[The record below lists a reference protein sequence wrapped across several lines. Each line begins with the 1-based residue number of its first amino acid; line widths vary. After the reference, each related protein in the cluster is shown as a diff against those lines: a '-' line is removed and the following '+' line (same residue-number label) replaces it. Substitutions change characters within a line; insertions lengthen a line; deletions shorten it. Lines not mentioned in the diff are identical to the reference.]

1 MTATLRQF
9 QRDFAAM
16 RAKADAGEAVLIE
29 AAGQPRYIF
38 KLAETAP
45 REPLAALLRRT
56 TQGLVL
62 PRDKRPL
69 RRA

>member
-29 AAGQPRYIF
+29 AAGQPRYVF
-38 KLAETAP
+38 Q
-45 REPLAALLRRT
+45 LAAAAGRSLSIT
-56 TQGLVL
+56 
-62 PRDKRPL
+62 
-69 RRA
+69 